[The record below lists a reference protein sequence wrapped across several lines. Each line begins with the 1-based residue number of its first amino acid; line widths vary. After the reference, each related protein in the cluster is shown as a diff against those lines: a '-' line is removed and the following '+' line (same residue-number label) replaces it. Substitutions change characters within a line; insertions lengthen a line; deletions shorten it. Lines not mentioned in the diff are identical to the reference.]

1 MTRTVTM
8 EHVSRCDITGEMFVE
23 MNGEQHSI
31 LRMNVTVAVT
41 RIETPEQTAMLAA
54 AWDWIENR
62 EIGRTDSLWG
72 MKVRQGNGF
81 IMTKQMARKMF
92 AEMEANAAQV
102 VTAAIAKA
110 SK

>member
-1 MTRTVTM
+1 MTHTVSM
-8 EHVSRCDITGEMFVE
+8 EDVTRCDITGEMFVTVD
-23 MNGEQHSI
+23 GETHSV
-31 LRMNVTVAVT
+31 LRMNVVVAVT
-41 RIETPEQTAMLAA
+41 RKETPEQKAMLNA

-62 EIGRTDSLWG
+62 EVGRTDSMWG

-81 IMTKQMARKMF
+81 IMTKQMAAKMF

-102 VTAAIAKA
+102 VTEAIAKA